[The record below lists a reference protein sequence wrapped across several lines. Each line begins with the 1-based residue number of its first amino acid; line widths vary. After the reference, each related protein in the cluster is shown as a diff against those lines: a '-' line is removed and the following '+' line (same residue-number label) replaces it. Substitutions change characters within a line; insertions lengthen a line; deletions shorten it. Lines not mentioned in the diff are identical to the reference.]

1 MWFVH
6 LLGSFFLCSSFPMSL
21 YFSFNDENIVAVI
34 LLLLPSIIDFTLSE
48 IFIYRKRRKKEKERS
63 ALIRTP
69 ENERIVLEYLRHNNN
84 RLIDYANHEAAVKE
98 MPLAMFE
105 EFLNRASNS
114 NNRNTENEGTSEAR
128 IVADYIRRE
137 NAPELNN
144 YSDDQ
149 IVGFIPRSE
158 ITQLAKLIRDG
169 SIKFGPELE
178 RVANYI
184 REINSP
190 NFNNLSIL
198 DIVSSMNYQEI
209 EKILRQININIHIPE
224 DYILTNIKGFNNI
237 EIYSNV
243 KSFLI
248 KPLKQSLTSLCPTN
262 KPIVINRNTIISE
275 LHLYYLL
282 TVIDTAI
289 GE

>member
-1 MWFVH
+1 MIFLDFLVSF
-6 LLGSFFLCSSFPMSL
+6 LCCSFFPMIF
-21 YFSFNDENIVAVI
+21 YFSFNDVNIVAII
-34 LLLLPSIIDFTLSE
+34 LLLLPSIIDFIADE
-48 IFIYRKRRKKEKERS
+48 IVLYKKEKERS

-69 ENERIVLEYLRHNNN
+69 ENERIVLEHLRNNN
-84 RLIDYANHEAAVKE
+84 INLIGYISHEVAVKK
-98 MPLAMFE
+98 MSLKMFE
-105 EFLNRASNS
+105 EFLERANNS
-114 NNRNTENEGTSEAR
+114 NNTNSNNETIQDIR
-128 IVADYIRRE
+128 TVVDYVKRE
-137 NAPELNN
+137 NALEFDN

-158 ITQLAKLIRDG
+158 ITQLAKLINDG

-178 RVANYI
+178 RVANYM

-190 NFNNLSIL
+190 NFNNLSDL

-209 EKILRQININIHIPE
+209 EKTLRQININIYIPE

-237 EIYSNV
+237 EVYSNV

-262 KPIVINRNTIISE
+262 KPIIINRNTIISD

-282 TVIDTAI
+282 TVIDAAI

>member
-1 MWFVH
+1 MIF
-6 LLGSFFLCSSFPMSL
+6 
-21 YFSFNDENIVAVI
+21 YFSLNDVNIVAII
-34 LLLLPSIIDFTLSE
+34 LLLLPSIIDFIADE
-48 IFIYRKRRKKEKERS
+48 IVLYKKEKEGS

-69 ENERIVLEYLRHNNN
+69 ENERIVLEYLRHNNI
-84 RLIDYANHEAAVKE
+84 RLIDYTNHEAAVKE

-105 EFLNRASNS
+105 EFLERANNS
-114 NNRNTENEGTSEAR
+114 NNTNDTENESTSEAR
-128 IVADYIRRE
+128 IVADYIRRK

-149 IVGFIPRSE
+149 IVGLIPRSE
-158 ITQLAKLIRDG
+158 ITQLARLINNG

-224 DYILTNIKGFNNI
+224 DYILTDIKGFNNI

-248 KPLKQSLTSLCPTN
+248 NPLKQPLTSLCPTN
-262 KPIVINRNTIISE
+262 KPIIINKNTIISE
-275 LHLYYLL
+275 LHLHYLL